1 MNREDEKMHSE
12 KPWNKKIQN
21 KKVPSGKEKIHK
33 RYSIKKG
40 LKERK
45 GSLIIKIMAAIII
58 GVVLISQINILLV
71 NKFSKDFFS
80 EVYGDSQEKNIEKI
94 QEDLEEYFGS
104 IEKTFDNIST
114 SYDINMY
121 YSGKNSSS
129 VDKFIAM
136 HDMQKSFQNAF
147 ESKLSGTTV
156 LLVSKE
162 GEISVNNNDV
172 LTKEWKEIKQ
182 NEVFNEARKNNRK
195 LCYSYVDEGFTY
207 ATKSSSIILGV
218 KALRNINNKLY
229 GYGVI
234 LIPDSELDNFYRYG
248 ENQYNSISIIDSNGM
263 IVSSTDKYQIGETD
277 TELQKITNEML
288 EKEITV
294 EKMEKNAKTNMVLCK
309 KIPYV
314 DYSLCFTVDANEAI
328 ESLYNISTLM
338 WYIAIITGAV
348 LLVIY
353 ILVRRTM
360 SPLRQLGRK
369 MSYVAKGDFN
379 QYAEVTGDGE
389 IQELAKS
396 YNRMLHDINHYVD
409 SIIEIQK
416 QKRQAEI
423 HALQMQINPHY
434 IYNTLTSIKWLIMQ
448 GDTVKSTKAID
459 AFIKL
464 LRSTISKSDEYI
476 SVEEEIENLKNYMYI
491 NEIRYGEKIKT
502 EFFISINEPDQ
513 LMIPKMILQPFIEN
527 AFFHGFPEG
536 QNGEIFV
543 CVREKAEKLIVEII
557 DNGVGMDERQVN
569 ELENGKSSRKSEHFT
584 GIGINNIRDRLKLIY
599 ENQYEL
605 KIKSSLG
612 EGTTVTVVLPIQHK
626 EI

>member
-12 KPWNKKIQN
+12 KAWNKKIQN
-21 KKVPSGKEKIHK
+21 KKVPRGKEKIHK

-136 HDMQKSFQNAF
+136 HNMQKSFQNAF

-172 LTKEWKEIKQ
+172 LTKDWKEIKQ

-207 ATKSSSIILGV
+207 ATKSCSIILGV
-218 KALRNINNKLY
+218 KALRDMNNKLY

-353 ILVRRTM
+353 ILIRRTM

-543 CVREKAEKLIVEII
+543 CVREKTEKLIVEII

-612 EGTTVTVVLPIQHK
+612 EGTTVKVVLPIQHK

>member
-94 QEDLEEYFGS
+94 QEDLEEFFGS

-129 VDKFIAM
+129 ADKFIAM
-136 HDMQKSFQNAF
+136 HNMQKSFQNAF

-172 LTKEWKEIKQ
+172 LTKDWKEIKQ

-218 KALRNINNKLY
+218 KALRDMNNKLY

-248 ENQYNSISIIDSNGM
+248 ENQYNSISIIDSNGK

-277 TELQKITNEML
+277 TELQKITNEMF

-353 ILVRRTM
+353 ILIRRTM

>member
-12 KPWNKKIQN
+12 KAWNKKIQN
-21 KKVPSGKEKIHK
+21 KKVPIGKEKIHK
-33 RYSIKKG
+33 RDSIKKG

-94 QEDLEEYFGS
+94 QEDLEEFFDS

-136 HDMQKSFQNAF
+136 HNMQKSFQNAF

-172 LTKEWKEIKQ
+172 LTKDWKEIKQ

-218 KALRNINNKLY
+218 KALRNMNNKLY

-314 DYSLCFTVDANEAI
+314 NYSLCFTVDANEAI

-353 ILVRRTM
+353 ILIRRTM

>member
-21 KKVPSGKEKIHK
+21 KKVPRGKEKIHK

-94 QEDLEEYFGS
+94 QEDLEEFFGS

-136 HDMQKSFQNAF
+136 HNMQKSFQNAF

-172 LTKEWKEIKQ
+172 LTKDWKEIKQ

-218 KALRNINNKLY
+218 KALRDMNNKLY

-353 ILVRRTM
+353 ILIRRTM

-369 MSYVAKGDFN
+369 MSYVANGDFN

>member
-136 HDMQKSFQNAF
+136 HNMQKSFQNAF

-218 KALRNINNKLY
+218 KALRDMNNKLY

-248 ENQYNSISIIDSNGM
+248 ATQYNSISIIDSNGM

-294 EKMEKNAKTNMVLCK
+294 EKMEKNARTNMVLCK

-513 LMIPKMILQPFIEN
+513 LMIPKMILQPFI
-527 AFFHGFPEG
+527 
-536 QNGEIFV
+536 V
-543 CVREKAEKLIVEII
+543 
-557 DNGVGMDERQVN
+557 
-569 ELENGKSSRKSEHFT
+569 
-584 GIGINNIRDRLKLIY
+584 
-599 ENQYEL
+599 
-605 KIKSSLG
+605 
-612 EGTTVTVVLPIQHK
+612 
-626 EI
+626 

>member
-33 RYSIKKG
+33 RDSIKKG

-94 QEDLEEYFGS
+94 QEDLEEFFDS

-136 HDMQKSFQNAF
+136 HNMQKSFQNAF

-218 KALRNINNKLY
+218 KALRDMNNKLY

-314 DYSLCFTVDANEAI
+314 NYSLCFTVDANEAI

-353 ILVRRTM
+353 ILIRRTM

>member
-12 KPWNKKIQN
+12 KAWNKKIQN
-21 KKVPSGKEKIHK
+21 KKVPRGKEKIHK

-136 HDMQKSFQNAF
+136 HNMQKSFQNAF

-172 LTKEWKEIKQ
+172 LTKDWKEIKQ

-218 KALRNINNKLY
+218 KALRDMNNKLY

-353 ILVRRTM
+353 ILIRRTM

-409 SIIEIQK
+409 SIIEIPK

-459 AFIKL
+459 AVIKL

-543 CVREKAEKLIVEII
+543 CVREKTEKLIVEII

-612 EGTTVTVVLPIQHK
+612 EGTTVKVVLPIQHK

>member
-21 KKVPSGKEKIHK
+21 KKVLSGKEKIHK
-33 RYSIKKG
+33 RDSIKKG

-94 QEDLEEYFGS
+94 QEDLEEYFDS

-121 YSGKNSSS
+121 YSGKNSSLA
-129 VDKFIAM
+129 DKFVAM
-136 HDMQKSFQNAF
+136 HNMQKSFQNAI

-172 LTKEWKEIKQ
+172 LTKDWKEIKQ

-218 KALRNINNKLY
+218 KALRDMNNKLY

-328 ESLYNISTLM
+328 ESLYNISTLI

-353 ILVRRTM
+353 ILIRRTM

>member
-12 KPWNKKIQN
+12 KAWNKKIQN
-21 KKVPSGKEKIHK
+21 KKVLSGKEKIHK
-33 RYSIKKG
+33 RDSIKKG

-94 QEDLEEYFGS
+94 QEDLEEYFDS

-121 YSGKNSSS
+121 YSGKNSSLA
-129 VDKFIAM
+129 DKFVAM
-136 HDMQKSFQNAF
+136 YNMQKSFQNAI

-172 LTKEWKEIKQ
+172 LTKDWKEIKQ

-218 KALRNINNKLY
+218 KALRDMNNKLY

-328 ESLYNISTLM
+328 ESLYNISTLI

-353 ILVRRTM
+353 ILIRRTM

>member
-12 KPWNKKIQN
+12 KAWNKKIQN

-136 HDMQKSFQNAF
+136 HNMQKSFQNAF

-172 LTKEWKEIKQ
+172 LTKDWKEIKQ

-218 KALRNINNKLY
+218 KALRDMNNKLY

-353 ILVRRTM
+353 ILIRRTM

-476 SVEEEIENLKNYMYI
+476 SVEGEIENLKNYMYI

-543 CVREKAEKLIVEII
+543 CVREKTEKLIVEII

-612 EGTTVTVVLPIQHK
+612 EGTTVKVVLPIQHK

>member
-21 KKVPSGKEKIHK
+21 KKLPSGKEKIHK
-33 RYSIKKG
+33 RDSIKKG

-94 QEDLEEYFGS
+94 QEDLEEFFDS

-136 HDMQKSFQNAF
+136 HNMQKSFQNAF

-172 LTKEWKEIKQ
+172 LTKDWKEIKQ

-218 KALRNINNKLY
+218 KALRDMNNKLY

-248 ENQYNSISIIDSNGM
+248 ENQYNSISIIDSNGK

-277 TELQKITNEML
+277 TELQKITNEMF

-353 ILVRRTM
+353 ILIRRTM

>member
-12 KPWNKKIQN
+12 KPWNEKIQN

-136 HDMQKSFQNAF
+136 HNMQKSFQNAF

-218 KALRNINNKLY
+218 KALRNMNNKLY

-248 ENQYNSISIIDSNGM
+248 EIQYNSISIIDSNGM

-543 CVREKAEKLIVEII
+543 RVREKAEKLIVEII

>member
-12 KPWNKKIQN
+12 KAWNKKIQN
-21 KKVPSGKEKIHK
+21 KKVLSGKEKIHK
-33 RYSIKKG
+33 RDSIKKG

-94 QEDLEEYFGS
+94 QEDLEEYFDS

-121 YSGKNSSS
+121 YSGKNSSLA
-129 VDKFIAM
+129 DKFVAM
-136 HDMQKSFQNAF
+136 HNMQKSFQNAI

-172 LTKEWKEIKQ
+172 LTKDWKEIKQ

-207 ATKSSSIILGV
+207 ATKSNSIILGV
-218 KALRNINNKLY
+218 KALRDMNNKLY

-328 ESLYNISTLM
+328 ESLYNISTLI

-353 ILVRRTM
+353 ILIRRTM

-409 SIIEIQK
+409 STIEIQK

>member
-136 HDMQKSFQNAF
+136 HNMQKSFQNAF

-218 KALRNINNKLY
+218 KALRNMNNKLY

-612 EGTTVTVVLPIQHK
+612 EGTTVKVVLPIQHK

>member
-12 KPWNKKIQN
+12 KAWNKKIQN
-21 KKVPSGKEKIHK
+21 KKVPRGKEKIHK

-136 HDMQKSFQNAF
+136 HNMQKSFQNAF

-218 KALRNINNKLY
+218 KALRNMNNKLY

>member
-557 DNGVGMDERQVN
+557 DKGVGMDERQVN

>member
-136 HDMQKSFQNAF
+136 HNMQKSFQNAF

-218 KALRNINNKLY
+218 KALRNMNNKLY

-584 GIGINNIRDRLKLIY
+584 GIGINNIRARLKLIY

>member
-12 KPWNKKIQN
+12 KAWNKKIQN
-21 KKVPSGKEKIHK
+21 KKVPRGKEKIHK

-94 QEDLEEYFGS
+94 QEDLEEFFGS

-136 HDMQKSFQNAF
+136 HNMQKSFQNAF

-218 KALRNINNKLY
+218 KALRNMNNKLY

-491 NEIRYGEKIKT
+491 NEIRYGEKNKS
-502 EFFISINEPDQ
+502 EFFISIIELDQ

>member
-12 KPWNKKIQN
+12 KAWNKKIQN

-33 RYSIKKG
+33 RDSIKKG

-136 HDMQKSFQNAF
+136 HNMQKSFQNAF

-172 LTKEWKEIKQ
+172 LTKDWKEIKQ

-218 KALRNINNKLY
+218 KALRDMNNKLY

-248 ENQYNSISIIDSNGM
+248 ENQYNSISIIDSNGK

-277 TELQKITNEML
+277 TELQKITNEMF

-353 ILVRRTM
+353 ILIRRTM

-543 CVREKAEKLIVEII
+543 CVREKTEKLIVEII

-612 EGTTVTVVLPIQHK
+612 EGTTVKVVLPIQHK

>member
-1 MNREDEKMHSE
+1 M
-12 KPWNKKIQN
+12 
-21 KKVPSGKEKIHK
+21 
-33 RYSIKKG
+33 
-40 LKERK
+40 
-45 GSLIIKIMAAIII
+45 
-58 GVVLISQINILLV
+58 
-71 NKFSKDFFS
+71 
-80 EVYGDSQEKNIEKI
+80 YGDSQEKNIEKI
-94 QEDLEEYFGS
+94 QEDLEEYFDS

-121 YSGKNSSS
+121 YSGKNSSLA
-129 VDKFIAM
+129 DKFVAM
-136 HDMQKSFQNAF
+136 HNMQKSFQNAI

-172 LTKEWKEIKQ
+172 LTKDWKEIKQ

-207 ATKSSSIILGV
+207 ATKSNSIILGV
-218 KALRNINNKLY
+218 KALRDMNNKLY

-328 ESLYNISTLM
+328 ESLYNISTLI

-353 ILVRRTM
+353 ILIRRTM

-605 KIKSSLG
+605 KIKSLLG

>member
-12 KPWNKKIQN
+12 KAWNKKIQN
-21 KKVPSGKEKIHK
+21 KKVLSGKEKIHK
-33 RYSIKKG
+33 RDSIKKG

-94 QEDLEEYFGS
+94 QEDLEEYFDS

-121 YSGKNSSS
+121 YSGKNSSLA
-129 VDKFIAM
+129 DKFVAM
-136 HDMQKSFQNAF
+136 HNMQKSFQNAI

-172 LTKEWKEIKQ
+172 LTKDWKEIKQ

-195 LCYSYVDEGFTY
+195 LCYRYVDEGFTY
-207 ATKSSSIILGV
+207 ATKSNSIILGV
-218 KALRNINNKLY
+218 KALRDMNNKLY

-353 ILVRRTM
+353 ILIRRTM

>member
-21 KKVPSGKEKIHK
+21 KKVPRGKEKIHK

-94 QEDLEEYFGS
+94 QEDLEEFFGS
-104 IEKTFDNIST
+104 IEKTFDNIYT

-136 HDMQKSFQNAF
+136 HNMQKSFQNAF

-172 LTKEWKEIKQ
+172 LTKDWKEIKQ

-218 KALRNINNKLY
+218 KALRDMNNKLY

-353 ILVRRTM
+353 ILIRRTM

-369 MSYVAKGDFN
+369 MSYVANGDFN

>member
-12 KPWNKKIQN
+12 KAWNKKIQN
-21 KKVPSGKEKIHK
+21 KKVLSGKEKIHK
-33 RYSIKKG
+33 RDSIKKG

-94 QEDLEEYFGS
+94 QEDLEEYFDS

-121 YSGKNSSS
+121 YSGKNSSLA
-129 VDKFIAM
+129 DKFVAM
-136 HDMQKSFQNAF
+136 HNMQKSFQNAI

-172 LTKEWKEIKQ
+172 LTKDWKEIKQ

-218 KALRNINNKLY
+218 KALRDMNNKLY

-353 ILVRRTM
+353 ILIRRSM

-543 CVREKAEKLIVEII
+543 CVREKGEKLIVEII

>member
-1 MNREDEKMHSE
+1 MAIE
-12 KPWNKKIQN
+12 
-21 KKVPSGKEKIHK
+21 

-136 HDMQKSFQNAF
+136 HNMQKSFQNAF

-218 KALRNINNKLY
+218 KALRNMNNKLY

>member
-12 KPWNKKIQN
+12 KAWNKKIQN
-21 KKVPSGKEKIHK
+21 KKVPRGKEKIHK
-33 RYSIKKG
+33 RDSIKKG

-94 QEDLEEYFGS
+94 QEDLEEYFDS

-121 YSGKNSSS
+121 YSGKNSSLA
-129 VDKFIAM
+129 DKFVAM
-136 HDMQKSFQNAF
+136 YNMQKSFQNAI

-172 LTKEWKEIKQ
+172 LTKDWKEIKQ

-218 KALRNINNKLY
+218 KALRDMNNKLY

-328 ESLYNISTLM
+328 ESLYNISTLI

-353 ILVRRTM
+353 ILIRRTM

>member
-136 HDMQKSFQNAF
+136 HNMQKSFQNAF

-218 KALRNINNKLY
+218 KALRNMNNKLY

-314 DYSLCFTVDANEAI
+314 DYRLCFTVDANEAI

>member
-12 KPWNKKIQN
+12 KPWNEKIQN

-136 HDMQKSFQNAF
+136 HNMQKSFQNAF

-218 KALRNINNKLY
+218 KALRDMNNKLY

>member
-12 KPWNKKIQN
+12 KAWNKKIQN
-21 KKVPSGKEKIHK
+21 KKVLSGKEKIHK
-33 RYSIKKG
+33 RDSIKKG

-94 QEDLEEYFGS
+94 QEDLEEYFDS

-121 YSGKNSSS
+121 YSGKNSSLA
-129 VDKFIAM
+129 DKFVAM
-136 HDMQKSFQNAF
+136 HNMQKSFQNAI

-172 LTKEWKEIKQ
+172 LTKDWKEIKQ

-207 ATKSSSIILGV
+207 ATKSNSIILGV
-218 KALRNINNKLY
+218 KALRDMNNKLY

-353 ILVRRTM
+353 ILIRRTM

-396 YNRMLHDINHYVD
+396 YNRMLHDINHFVD

>member
-12 KPWNKKIQN
+12 KAWNKKIQN
-21 KKVPSGKEKIHK
+21 KKVPRGKEKIHK

-94 QEDLEEYFGS
+94 QEDLEEFFGS

-136 HDMQKSFQNAF
+136 HNMQKSFQNAF

-172 LTKEWKEIKQ
+172 LTKDWKEIKQ

-218 KALRNINNKLY
+218 KALRDMNNKLY

-353 ILVRRTM
+353 ILIRRTM

-543 CVREKAEKLIVEII
+543 CVREKTEKLIVEII

-612 EGTTVTVVLPIQHK
+612 EGTTVKVVLPIQHK

>member
-33 RYSIKKG
+33 RDSIKKG

-94 QEDLEEYFGS
+94 QEDLEEFFDS

-136 HDMQKSFQNAF
+136 HNMQKSFQNAF

-218 KALRNINNKLY
+218 KALRDMNNKLY

-248 ENQYNSISIIDSNGM
+248 ENQYNSISIIDSNGK

-277 TELQKITNEML
+277 TELQKITNEMF

-353 ILVRRTM
+353 ILIRRTM

>member
-12 KPWNKKIQN
+12 KPWNEKIQN

-136 HDMQKSFQNAF
+136 HNMQKSFQNAF

-218 KALRNINNKLY
+218 KALRNMNNKLY

-569 ELENGKSSRKSEHFT
+569 ELENGKSSRKSEPFT

>member
-12 KPWNKKIQN
+12 KAWNKKIQN
-21 KKVPSGKEKIHK
+21 KKVPRGKEKIHK
-33 RYSIKKG
+33 RDSIKKG

-136 HDMQKSFQNAF
+136 HNMQKSFQNAF

-172 LTKEWKEIKQ
+172 LTKDWKEIKQ

-218 KALRNINNKLY
+218 KALRDMNNKLY

-248 ENQYNSISIIDSNGM
+248 ENQYNSISIIDSNGK

-277 TELQKITNEML
+277 TELQKITNEMF

-353 ILVRRTM
+353 ILIRRTM

>member
-12 KPWNKKIQN
+12 KAWNKKIQN
-21 KKVPSGKEKIHK
+21 KKVPRGKEKIHK

-136 HDMQKSFQNAF
+136 HNMQKSFQNAF

-172 LTKEWKEIKQ
+172 LTKDWKEIKQ

-218 KALRNINNKLY
+218 KALRDMNNKLY

-353 ILVRRTM
+353 ILIRRTM

-389 IQELAKS
+389 TQELAKS

-543 CVREKAEKLIVEII
+543 CVREKTEKLIVEII

-612 EGTTVTVVLPIQHK
+612 EGTTVKVVLPIQHK

>member
-12 KPWNKKIQN
+12 KAWNKKIQN
-21 KKVPSGKEKIHK
+21 KKVPRGKEKIHK

-136 HDMQKSFQNAF
+136 HNMQKSFQNAF

-172 LTKEWKEIKQ
+172 LTKDWKEIKQ

-218 KALRNINNKLY
+218 KALRDMNNKLY

-353 ILVRRTM
+353 ILIRRTM

-543 CVREKAEKLIVEII
+543 CVREKTEKLIVEII

-612 EGTTVTVVLPIQHK
+612 EGTTVKVVLPIQHK

>member
-136 HDMQKSFQNAF
+136 HNMQKSFQNAF

-172 LTKEWKEIKQ
+172 LTKDWKEIKQ

-218 KALRNINNKLY
+218 KALRDMNNKLY

-389 IQELAKS
+389 IQEFAKS

>member
-12 KPWNKKIQN
+12 KAWNKKIQN
-21 KKVPSGKEKIHK
+21 KKVLSGKEKIHK
-33 RYSIKKG
+33 RDSIKKG

-94 QEDLEEYFGS
+94 QEDLEEYFDS

-121 YSGKNSSS
+121 YSGKNSSLA
-129 VDKFIAM
+129 DKFVAM
-136 HDMQKSFQNAF
+136 HNMQKSFQNAI

-172 LTKEWKEIKQ
+172 LTKDWKEIKQ

-218 KALRNINNKLY
+218 KALRDMNNKLY

-353 ILVRRTM
+353 ILIRRTM

-379 QYAEVTGDGE
+379 QYAEVTGYGE

>member
-12 KPWNKKIQN
+12 KPWNEKIQN

-136 HDMQKSFQNAF
+136 HNMQKSFQNAF

-218 KALRNINNKLY
+218 KALRNMNNKLY

-348 LLVIY
+348 

>member
-12 KPWNKKIQN
+12 KAWNKKIQN
-21 KKVPSGKEKIHK
+21 KKVLSGKEKIHK
-33 RYSIKKG
+33 RDSIKKG

-80 EVYGDSQEKNIEKI
+80 EVYGDSQAKNIEKI
-94 QEDLEEYFGS
+94 QEDLEEYFDS

-121 YSGKNSSS
+121 YSGKNSSLA
-129 VDKFIAM
+129 DKFVAM
-136 HDMQKSFQNAF
+136 HNMQKSFQNAI

-172 LTKEWKEIKQ
+172 LTKDWKEIKQ

-218 KALRNINNKLY
+218 KALRDMNNKLY

-353 ILVRRTM
+353 ILIRRTM

>member
-12 KPWNKKIQN
+12 KPWNEKIQN

-136 HDMQKSFQNAF
+136 HNMQKSFQNAF

-172 LTKEWKEIKQ
+172 LTKDWKEIKQ

-218 KALRNINNKLY
+218 KALRDMNNKLY

>member
-136 HDMQKSFQNAF
+136 HNMQKSFQNAF

-172 LTKEWKEIKQ
+172 LTKDWKEIKQ

-218 KALRNINNKLY
+218 KALRDMNNKLY